1 MPSTIY
7 KGDLAEVAFA
17 PETGIS
23 IIDDNSTVVIA
34 SASTQDVIR
43 VSGGTSG
50 EAINTHILQYPKGM
64 LVGSKLVF
72 INDGGALDAADIDG
86 SVFTITGF
94 HPGGKANG
102 EQSYTE
108 ITISPAMTTAAA
120 TNFNTGDG
128 FEILPFGTPP
138 IDVTQSFTNPAN
150 TSDEACKIDQFLG
163 IATAITLPET
173 KVDLKRYHVV
183 GLGRD
188 VSVQVPGKFITEG
201 GSFEVNMHTAR
212 WLKYCLGKEAV
223 HGSGEAIPS
232 ALAIQAATSIDATN
246 GTAVGQSSI
255 TLDDVSGIVV
265 GDYICILDATT
276 TSVVSD
282 HEPGTTEWD
291 GDDFSGLFDN
301 AQTNEYRRVVGF
313 DTSQK
318 LVHLDEPLSYPHEDD
333 DPVTVYWYIP
343 RATGVLINNGSG
355 YSTGETGGMTVD
367 TVDATTKI
375 GVGDVLYADATGNTR
390 IGVVTAVA
398 TTSVT
403 VGNGIDVSV
412 ANNDELFV
420 SNAPHLEHT
429 GSNQGNL
436 TFKTLNGITHLLY
449 SKDTLPSFCLEVSQ
463 RRRDSRDGDTS
474 VADGSAA
481 DSKELTRVYR
491 GCKVKDWT
499 ISTDNDAALKLALNF
514 DSAFCYTDTG
524 RLENQ
529 ILSVS
534 ITSGGSGYSATTAG
548 HTGGSGT
555 GATFTYTVSTGAINS
570 ISAIATKGT
579 GYKVGDVLTVTGG
592 GGNATLTVT
601 GLSNGSR
608 YTPHRMF
615 DDTANNQAKRYV
627 SGIGKGTQ
635 KPFMFYNGTM
645 KLAGQ
650 TIAQVTNFT
659 LTGNTGLTTHYAIN
673 GADTPASSSL
683 DQVPFSGSRN
693 PALLVEGQTS
703 YDMSM
708 EIIVDDPIFF
718 HKMRTATEFTN
729 STENQIVLEFTKQGP
744 GSNREKMSILIDD
757 YYIIEAPI
765 QIPEDKGAVKSALKV
780 MPKAVKVVCRDSILK
795 Y

>member
-17 PETGIS
+17 PETGIR

-34 SASTQDVIR
+34 SDTQNVIR
-43 VSGGTSG
+43 ITGGATATPQL
-50 EAINTHILQYPKGM
+50 EAIDDHILLYPKGM
-64 LVGSKLVF
+64 LVGSKLIF
-72 INDGGALDAADIDG
+72 IKTTSAIDDADVDG
-86 SVFTITGF
+86 SVFTITEF
-94 HPGGKANG
+94 NPSITNNR
-102 EQSYTE
+102 TD
-108 ITISPAMTTAAA
+108 ITISPAMTTAAS
-120 TNFNTGDG
+120 TNFGTGDG
-128 FEILPFGTPP
+128 FEILPFATPP
-138 IDVTQSFTNPAN
+138 MDVEQAYTDNAN

-223 HGSGEAIPS
+223 HGSGEAVPAAI
-232 ALAIQAATSIDATN
+232 AIQAATSIDDAN

-255 TLDDVSGIVV
+255 PLDSVSGIVA
-265 GDYICILDATT
+265 GDYICITDSTA

-282 HEPGTTEWD
+282 HEPGTVTWD

-301 AQTNEYRRVVGF
+301 AQTNEYRRVLAIDV
-313 DTSQK
+313 SQK
-318 LVHLDEPLSYPHEDD
+318 LVHLDEPLSYPHENNDV
-333 DPVTVYWYIP
+333 VTIFWYIP

-420 SNAPHLEHT
+420 SNGPHLEHT
-429 GSNQGNL
+429 GPNQGNL
-436 TFKTLNGITHLLY
+436 TFKTLSGITHLLY

-463 RRRDSRDGDTS
+463 RRRDSVDGDTS

-524 RLENQ
+524 RLE
-529 ILSVS
+529 
-534 ITSGGSGYSATTAG
+534 GGDYA
-548 HTGGSGT
+548 
-555 GATFTYTVSTGAINS
+555 
-570 ISAIATKGT
+570 
-579 GYKVGDVLTVTGG
+579 
-592 GGNATLTVT
+592 
-601 GLSNGSR
+601 GSR

-693 PALLVEGQTS
+693 PALLIEGQTS

-729 STENQIVLEFTKQGP
+729 STANQIVLEFTKQGP
-744 GSNREKMSILIDD
+744 GTNREKMSILIDD

-780 MPKAVKVVCRDSILK
+780 MPKAVKVVCRDSIMK

>member
-17 PETGIS
+17 PETGIR
-23 IIDDNSTVVIA
+23 ILDDNATVVIA
-34 SASTQDVIR
+34 SVAQNVIR
-43 VSGGTSG
+43 ITGGASSK
-50 EAINTHILQYPKGM
+50 EPIKSHILQYPRGM
-64 LVGSKLVF
+64 LVGSKLIF
-72 INDGGALDAADIDG
+72 IPASSSSEIADADVDG
-86 SVFTITGF
+86 SVFTITAF
-94 HPGGKANG
+94 NPGGADG
-102 EQSYTE
+102 LQSHTE
-108 ITISPAMTTAAA
+108 ITISPAMTTAASTNFA
-120 TNFNTGDG
+120 TNDG

-138 IDVTQSFTNPAN
+138 IDVTQVYANPAN
-150 TSDEACKIDQFLG
+150 TSDESCMIDQFLG

-223 HGSGEAIPS
+223 HGSGEAVPT
-232 ALAIQAATSIDATN
+232 AIAIAAATSIDDAN

-255 TLDDVSGIVV
+255 PLDAVTDIVV
-265 GDYICILDATT
+265 GDYICITDNTE

-282 HEPGTTEWD
+282 HEPGTVTWD
-291 GDDFSGLFDN
+291 GNDFSGLFDN
-301 AQTNEYRRVVGF
+301 AQTNEYRRVLAIDV
-313 DTSQK
+313 SQK
-318 LVHLDEPLSYPHEDD
+318 LVHLDEPLSYPHENNDV
-333 DPVTVYWYIP
+333 VTIFWQVP
-343 RATGVLINNGSG
+343 RTTTVEVNSGGSPAGTKTAIAT
-355 YSTGETGGMTVD
+355 D
-367 TVDATTKI
+367 TTNPHGKI
-375 GVGDVLYADATGNTR
+375 KVGDTLWTDATGNTR
-390 IGVVTAVA
+390 IGVVTALGASA
-398 TTSVT
+398 TSSSVT
-403 VGNGIDVSV
+403 IGNGTDV
-412 ANNDELFV
+412 ALADNDVLYV
-420 SNAPHLEHT
+420 TNTPHLDYN
-429 GSNQGNL
+429 GGNQGGL
-436 TFKTLNGITHLLY
+436 TFWQTQSGTPLGGITHLLY

-463 RRRDSRDGDTS
+463 RRRDSADGGLS
-474 VADGSAA
+474 PADGSAA

-524 RLENQ
+524 RLE
-529 ILSVS
+529 
-534 ITSGGSGYSATTAG
+534 TSAA
-548 HTGGSGT
+548 
-555 GATFTYTVSTGAINS
+555 
-570 ISAIATKGT
+570 
-579 GYKVGDVLTVTGG
+579 
-592 GGNATLTVT
+592 
-601 GLSNGSR
+601 GSR

-615 DDTANNQAKRYV
+615 DDTANNQTERYV

-650 TIAQVTNFT
+650 TIAQFTNFT

-673 GADTPASSSL
+673 GSDTPSSSSL

-729 STENQIVLEFTKQGP
+729 STANQIVLEFTKQGP
-744 GSNREKMSILIDD
+744 GTNREKMSILIDD